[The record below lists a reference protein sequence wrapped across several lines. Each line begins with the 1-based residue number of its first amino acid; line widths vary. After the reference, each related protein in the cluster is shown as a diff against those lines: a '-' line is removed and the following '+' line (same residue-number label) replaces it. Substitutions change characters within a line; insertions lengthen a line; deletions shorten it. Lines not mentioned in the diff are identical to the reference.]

1 MSLIRS
7 SSVEQFLFCYSKMRR
22 SPPCWFFINFSWEFI
37 HGMMYVIVVQ
47 QLKCLDFFPPGNPD
61 YFVFI
66 YLSWFFLKWFYFS
79 SQLAYLERFKK
90 FRYLFF
96 QVMYKLLVP
105 LLRYEVP
112 DMRDSVINGLY
123 FLVYNYLYFHIS
135 CLFTI
140 FVNIWLQLLDES
152 ITMLSWIWC
161 LNLWIIF
168 VKLLTENKKIW
179 EDVDAGTDIDLVT
192 AVTYYFKFVW

>member
-1 MSLIRS
+1 
-7 SSVEQFLFCYSKMRR
+7 MRR

-37 HGMMYVIVVQ
+37 HGMKYVIVVQ

-105 LLRYEVP
+105 LLRCEVP

-123 FLVYNYLYFHIS
+123 FLVYIIICIFISAVCLQFLLIFDYSSWTNQSQCYHGFDVWTCELYS
-135 CLFTI
+135 WSYWPKTRKYETTSTQ
-140 FVNIWLQLLDES
+140 VLL
-152 ITMLSWIWC
+152 
-161 LNLWIIF
+161 
-168 VKLLTENKKIW
+168 
-179 EDVDAGTDIDLVT
+179 
-192 AVTYYFKFVW
+192 